1 MKKES
6 DFHKR
11 KQASDISIKEGAS
24 SSVMSGLGDS
34 YIGAFMV
41 ALTNNPILIG
51 LISSVP
57 SLLSPIAQIFGSR
70 LMEKHPRKKIVSRY
84 ALAHGLMWIP
94 ISLIALLFYLN
105 LFVSKLPYLLLITYT
120 LLAVIGAVAGP
131 AWFSWMGDIV
141 HEKERGK
148 YFSKRNRIAGFCSL
162 SVFFLASFLLDFF
175 KTKGLVMIAFMIMFL
190 TASGFRVF
198 SYTLFKKKYE
208 PKLKLTKDYYF
219 SFWQYITRYGNFLKF
234 SIYQATFYF
243 SLMISSPFFTYYMLE
258 HLKFSYLS
266 FTLVSISSTLFYLAT
281 LPIAGKFSD
290 KYGNIKML
298 YVSSLGFALYPLLWL
313 FVKSPLGLILLPQLV
328 IGVSTAGF
336 TIASTNFIYD
346 TVTPQKRGI
355 CAAYMSVLVGL
366 GIFIGSMTGGFLLK
380 TVHLS
385 WISSVFFV
393 FIVSAIARFLVT
405 IIFVPKIKERRQYQ
419 KKDKLFY
426 VTQIF
431 RLTTGEG
438 RNLVINMQNQFSKM
452 IPFMKK

>member
-1 MKKES
+1 MKKDS
-6 DFHKR
+6 DLVQR
-11 KQASDISIKEGAS
+11 KQAAHISIKEGAS

-34 YIGAFMV
+34 YISAFMV
-41 ALTNNPILIG
+41 ELTKNPLLIG
-51 LISSVP
+51 LISSLP
-57 SLLSPIAQIFGSR
+57 GLLSPIAQIYGSR
-70 LMEKHPRKKIVSRY
+70 LMEKHPRKKIVSRS
-84 ALAHGLMWIP
+84 ALIHGLMWIP
-94 ISLIALLFYLN
+94 IAAIALLFYLN
-105 LFVSKLPYLLLITYT
+105 ILTPKLPYFLLIAYT
-120 LLAVIGAVAGP
+120 SLAILGAIGGP

-148 YFSKRNRIAGFCSL
+148 YFGKRNRIIGFCSL

-175 KTKGLVMIAFMIMFL
+175 KTKGMVMIAFMIMFL
-190 TASGFRVF
+190 VASGFRVF

-208 PKLKLTKDYYF
+208 PELKLTKDYYF

-234 SIYQATFYF
+234 SIYQSAFYF
-243 SLMISSPFFTYYMLE
+243 SLMISSPFFTYYMLD

-266 FTLVSISSTLFYLAT
+266 FTLVSISSTLFYLMT

-313 FVKSPLGLILLPQLV
+313 FVSSPLGLILLPQLV

-366 GIFIGSMTGGFLLK
+366 GIFVGSMTGGFILK
-380 TVHLS
+380 TVNFS
-385 WISSVFFV
+385 WIQPIFFV
-393 FIVSAIARFLVT
+393 FIVSAILRFLVT

-419 KKDKLFY
+419 EKGKLFY

-438 RNLVINMQNQFSKM
+438 RNLVVNMQNQFSKM
-452 IPFMKK
+452 IPFTRK